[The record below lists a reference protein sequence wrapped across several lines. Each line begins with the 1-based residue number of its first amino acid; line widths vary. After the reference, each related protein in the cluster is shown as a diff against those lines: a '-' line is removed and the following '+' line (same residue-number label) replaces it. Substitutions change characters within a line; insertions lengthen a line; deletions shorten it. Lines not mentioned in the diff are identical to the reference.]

1 MCKSPIALSLFFSL
15 HFRHWKI
22 VCLFVVVALF
32 GLLRSDLLL
41 TSFVVLYGVY
51 MVKQVIETSILRR
64 PTCVC
69 VYRAI
74 DDDDYTVSPVS
85 TPFVPVYDELV
96 SISSFSIAL
105 IDRYMTNLSDT
116 RYHQRGREN
125 STKSAIDIRPKY
137 RFNYRQKAD
146 SNISIV
152 VVAFL
157 ACATETISFVAHNH
171 IGCLHSFM
179 LR

>member
-1 MCKSPIALSLFFSL
+1 MCVNLQLLSLSISHSIFDTGKSFA
-15 HFRHWKI
+15 
-22 VCLFVVVALF
+22 CLL
-32 GLLRSDLLL
+32 LLRCSVCCAVTCFWPPL
-41 TSFVVLYGVY
+41 SFYMACIWWNRSSKHLYYVD
-51 MVKQVIETSILRR
+51 RR
-64 PTCVC
+64 VC

-146 SNISIV
+146 LNISIV